1 MTAPGGRGI
10 VPDMSGPTFR
20 VIVTVGTRPEAIKLV
35 PLILALRESG
45 SLTPVVVSSGQHH
58 AMVQEVLGLAGIT
71 PDVDLWVGFRHSSLN
86 SRVAAFMRR
95 FEDYLSTT
103 FAAVTG
109 ERPTR
114 EAVLDGSFPAVVLVH
129 GDTSSAF
136 AAALAAFH
144 LRIPVGHV
152 EAGLRTGGY
161 NFSPFPEE
169 LNRQLISCIAA
180 MNYAPTADNEENL
193 VRENIAANQIFV
205 CGNTGIDA
213 LQWAAGL
220 DVPFDDPRLA
230 DLVEGDARV
239 VVVTAHRRENWGDGL
254 HGIAE
259 GIARLAGERTELRFV
274 LPLHPNPRVR
284 SDLRPALEPLAN
296 VLLTEPLRYTAMAKL
311 LARCELV
318 ITDSGGLQEEAPSL
332 DKPVLVARDS
342 TERTEGVDAG
352 TLRMVGTDPDRIA
365 SEAARLLDDTVAY
378 AAMADARNPYG
389 DGRAAHRIVAQL
401 DHMVTGVNAPEPF
414 GSGYSRS
421 AILKAVGADSWLGQ
435 LPEPELDERW
445 EEHLSAA
452 DET

>member
-1 MTAPGGRGI
+1 
-10 VPDMSGPTFR
+10 
-20 VIVTVGTRPEAIKLV
+20 
-35 PLILALRESG
+35 
-45 SLTPVVVSSGQHH
+45 
-58 AMVQEVLGLAGIT
+58 
-71 PDVDLWVGFRHSSLN
+71 
-86 SRVAAFMRR
+86 
-95 FEDYLSTT
+95 
-103 FAAVTG
+103 
-109 ERPTR
+109 
-114 EAVLDGSFPAVVLVH
+114 
-129 GDTSSAF
+129 
-136 AAALAAFH
+136 
-144 LRIPVGHV
+144 
-152 EAGLRTGGY
+152 
-161 NFSPFPEE
+161 
-169 LNRQLISCIAA
+169 
-180 MNYAPTADNEENL
+180 
-193 VRENIAANQIFV
+193 
-205 CGNTGIDA
+205 
-213 LQWAAGL
+213 
-220 DVPFDDPRLA
+220 
-230 DLVEGDARV
+230 
-239 VVVTAHRRENWGDGL
+239 
-254 HGIAE
+254 
-259 GIARLAGERTELRFV
+259 
-274 LPLHPNPRVR
+274 VR
-284 SDLRPALEPLAN
+284 SDLRPALEPLEN

-311 LARCELV
+311 LARCDLV

>member
-1 MTAPGGRGI
+1 
-10 VPDMSGPTFR
+10 MSGEKLR
-20 VIVTVGTRPEAIKLV
+20 VVVVVGTRPEAIKLV
-35 PLILALRESG
+35 PLILALRESET
-45 SLTPVVVSSGQHH
+45 LKPVVVSSGQHH
-58 AMVQEVLGLAGIT
+58 AMVQEVLALAGIT
-71 PDVDLWVGFRHSSLN
+71 ADVDLWVGTRYSSLN

-95 FEDYLSTT
+95 FEDYLGTT
-103 FAAVTG
+103 FPDVDG

-114 EAVLDGSFPAVVLVH
+114 DGVFAGRFPAAVLVH

-169 LNRQLISCIAA
+169 LNRQLVSCIAA
-180 MNYAPTADNEENL
+180 IHFAPTADNEENL
-193 VRENIAANQIFV
+193 VRENIPANQIYV

-213 LQWAAGL
+213 LRWAAGL
-220 DVPFDDPRLA
+220 DVPFDDPRLGE
-230 DLVEGDARV
+230 LVEGDARV

-254 HGIAE
+254 HGIAD
-259 GIARLAGERTELRFV
+259 GIARLAGERPELHFV

-284 SDLRPALEPLAN
+284 NDLRPTLEPLDN
-296 VLLTEPLRYTAMAKL
+296 VLLTEPLPYAAMAKL
-311 LARCELV
+311 LARCDLV

-342 TERTEGVDAG
+342 TERNEGVETG
-352 TLRMVGTDPDRIA
+352 TLLLVGTDPDRIA
-365 SEAARLLDDTVAY
+365 GEAARLLDDPVAY
-378 AAMADARNPYG
+378 AEMANARNPYG
-389 DGRAAHRIVAQL
+389 DGRAAERIVAQL
-401 DHMVTGVNAPEPF
+401 DHMVTGANPPQPF

-421 AILKAVGADSWLGQ
+421 AILRAVGADSWLEP
-435 LPEPELDERW
+435 LPEQDVDERW

-452 DET
+452 RDP

>member
-1 MTAPGGRGI
+1 
-10 VPDMSGPTFR
+10 MSGVRLTV
-20 VIVTVGTRPEAIKLV
+20 VIVVGTRPEAIKLV
-35 PLILALRESG
+35 PLILAMRDSRT
-45 SLTPVVVSSGQHH
+45 LTPVVVSSGQHH
-58 AMVQEVLGLAGIT
+58 DMVQEVLALAGIT

-180 MNYAPTADNEENL
+180 IHFAPTADNEENL

-205 CGNTGIDA
+205 SGNTGIDA

-259 GIARLAGERTELRFV
+259 GIARLAGERPELRFV

-311 LARCELV
+311 LARCDLV

>member
-1 MTAPGGRGI
+1 
-10 VPDMSGPTFR
+10 MSGPTFR
-20 VIVTVGTRPEAIKLV
+20 VIVVVGTRPEAIKLV
-35 PLILALRESG
+35 PLILALRESA

-71 PDVDLWVGFRHSSLN
+71 PDVDLWVGFGHSSLN

-103 FAAVTG
+103 FADVNG

-114 EAVLDGSFPAVVLVH
+114 EGVLRGNFPGVVLVH

-220 DVPFDDPRLA
+220 DVPFDDPRVA
-230 DLVEGDARV
+230 ELVEGDARI

-259 GIARLAGERTELRFV
+259 GIARLARERPELRFV

-284 SDLRPALEPLAN
+284 SDLQPALEPLEN

-311 LARCELV
+311 LARCDLV

-352 TLRMVGTDPDRIA
+352 TLRIVGTNPDRIV
-365 SEAARLLDDTVAY
+365 SEAARLLDDPVAY
-378 AAMADARNPYG
+378 AAMANARNPYG

-401 DHMVTGVNAPEPF
+401 DHMVTGLNPPEPF

-421 AILKAVGADSWLGQ
+421 AILKAVGADSWLEP
-435 LPEPELDERW
+435 LPEEDAGERW

-452 DET
+452 RET

>member
-1 MTAPGGRGI
+1 MNDERLT
-10 VPDMSGPTFR
+10 V
-20 VIVTVGTRPEAIKLV
+20 VVVVGTRPEAIKLV

-45 SLTPVVVSSGQHH
+45 AVRPLVISSGQHH

-71 PDVDLWVGFRHSSLN
+71 TDVDLWVGTRYSSLN

-95 FEDYLSTT
+95 FEDYVSTA
-103 FAAVTG
+103 FSGVHG
-109 ERPTR
+109 DRPTR
-114 EAVLDGSFPAVVLVH
+114 EAMFSGAFPGVVLVH

-180 MNYAPTADNEENL
+180 VHFAPTPDNEENL
-193 VRENIAANQIFV
+193 VRENIPANQIYV

-213 LQWAAGL
+213 LQWAARL

-230 DLVEGDARV
+230 ELVESDARV

-254 HGIAE
+254 RGIAE
-259 GIARLAGERTELRFV
+259 GIARIASRRPELRFV

-284 SDLRPALEPLAN
+284 ADLTPVLEPLES
-296 VLLTEPLRYTAMAKL
+296 VLLTEPLHYAAMARL
-311 LARCELV
+311 LARCHLV

-332 DKPVLVARDS
+332 GKPVLVTRDS
-342 TERTEGVDAG
+342 TERTEGIDAG
-352 TLRMVGTDPDRIA
+352 TLRIVGTDPDRIA
-365 SEAARLLDDTVAY
+365 SEAARMLDDPAAY
-378 AAMADARNPYG
+378 AEMASAVNPYG
-389 DGRAAHRIVAQL
+389 DGHAAERIVAQL
-401 DHMVTGVNAPEPF
+401 EHMVTGADPPQPF
-414 GSGYSRS
+414 GCGYSRS
-421 AILKAVGADSWLGQ
+421 AILQAIGADGWLQQ
-435 LPEPELDERW
+435 LPEQDPGERW

-452 DET
+452 RDG

>member
-1 MTAPGGRGI
+1 
-10 VPDMSGPTFR
+10 V
-20 VIVTVGTRPEAIKLV
+20 
-35 PLILALRESG
+35 
-45 SLTPVVVSSGQHH
+45 
-58 AMVQEVLGLAGIT
+58 
-71 PDVDLWVGFRHSSLN
+71 N
-86 SRVAAFMRR
+86 
-95 FEDYLSTT
+95 
-103 FAAVTG
+103 G

-114 EAVLDGSFPAVVLVH
+114 EAVLGGTFPGVVLVH

-180 MNYAPTADNEENL
+180 IHFAPTADNEENL
-193 VRENIAANQIFV
+193 VRENIPANQIYV

-259 GIARLAGERTELRFV
+259 GIARLAGERPELRFV

-284 SDLRPALEPLAN
+284 SDLRPALEPLEN

-311 LARCELV
+311 LARCDLV
-318 ITDSGGLQEEAPSL
+318 ISDSGGLQEEAPSL

-365 SEAARLLDDTVAY
+365 SEAARLLDDPVAY
-378 AAMADARNPYG
+378 AEMANATNPYG
-389 DGRAAHRIVAQL
+389 DGRAAQRIVAQL
-401 DHMVTGVNAPEPF
+401 DHMVTGVNPPEPF

-421 AILKAVGADSWLGQ
+421 AILKAVGADNWLEP
-435 LPEPELDERW
+435 LPEQELEERW

-452 DET
+452 RET

>member
-1 MTAPGGRGI
+1 
-10 VPDMSGPTFR
+10 MSGPTFR
-20 VIVTVGTRPEAIKLV
+20 VIVVVGTRPEAIKLV
-35 PLILALRESG
+35 PLILALRESQ

-58 AMVQEVLGLAGIT
+58 GMVQEVLALAGIT
-71 PDVDLWVGFRHSSLN
+71 PDVDLWVGTRYSSLN

-95 FEDYLSTT
+95 FEDYLSTI
-103 FAAVTG
+103 FADVNG

-114 EAVLDGSFPAVVLVH
+114 EAVLGGTFPGVVLVH

-180 MNYAPTADNEENL
+180 IHFAPTADNEENL
-193 VRENIAANQIFV
+193 VRENLAANQIFV

-220 DVPFDDPRLA
+220 DVPFDDPRVGE
-230 DLVEGDARV
+230 LVESDARI

-259 GIARLAGERTELRFV
+259 GIARLAGERPELRFV

-284 SDLRPALEPLAN
+284 SDLRPALEPLEN

-311 LARCELV
+311 LARCDLV
-318 ITDSGGLQEEAPSL
+318 ISDSGGLQEEAPSL

-365 SEAARLLDDTVAY
+365 SEAARLLDDPVAY
-378 AAMADARNPYG
+378 AEMANATNPYG
-389 DGRAAHRIVAQL
+389 DGRAAQRIVAQL
-401 DHMVTGVNAPEPF
+401 DHMVTGVNPPEPF

-421 AILKAVGADSWLGQ
+421 AILKAVGADNWLEP
-435 LPEPELDERW
+435 LPEQELEERW

-452 DET
+452 RET